1 MGVTPSLSLCGA
13 VSASLL
19 WMLAGLL
26 APAHAAEIAVIVHP
40 NNPVSAMSEREV
52 SDLYLGRSR
61 SFKADEQKLPAAV
74 YEQPQDSSLRE
85 SFFRTLNGMNLKQ
98 LNAYWARLRF
108 SGEVLPPMTLPDSR
122 LVLEAVGRNRGGIGY
137 VDAAL
142 VDGSVKVVLRLK
154 E

>member
-1 MGVTPSLSLCGA
+1 MG
-13 VSASLL
+13 ASLL
-19 WMLAGLL
+19 TARVAIATGLAVVLAVSLL
-26 APAHAAEIAVIVHP
+26 PVQAAEIAVIVHP
-40 NNPVSAMSEREV
+40 NNPVVAMTEREV

-61 SFKADEQKLPAAV
+61 SFTTDEQKLPAAV
-74 YEQPQDSSLRE
+74 YEQPQDSRLRE
-85 SFFRTLNGMNLKQ
+85 NFFLALNGMSLKQ

-122 LVLEAVGRNRGGIGY
+122 LVLEAVGRNRRGIGY

-142 VDGSVKVVLRLK
+142 VDSSVKVVLRLK